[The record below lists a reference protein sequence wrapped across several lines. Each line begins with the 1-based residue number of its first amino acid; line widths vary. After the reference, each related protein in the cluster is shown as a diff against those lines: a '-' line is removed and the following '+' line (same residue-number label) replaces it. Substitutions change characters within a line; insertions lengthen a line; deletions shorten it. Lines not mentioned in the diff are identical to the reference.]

1 MDAAAALAQHLQ
13 GLSGDPARGDWLA
26 VGLSRLGADLT
37 VAVPSL
43 LAVSFLLVGCGGE
56 IPVSIPAGAADTA
69 AVLASLAVPL
79 SAAEHGDMLLLRAGE
94 EGAFLLLADDLDG
107 LLGHGHPPIE
117 VDGHLSWPAIMT
129 GEGLAASLGDLS
141 AVNQG
146 IGVLLDRGLPPEAA
160 RRELQRRADDA
171 DTTIG
176 DAGRSLL
183 ANLAPRAEPC

>member
-117 VDGHLSWPAIMT
+117 VDGHLSWSSIMT

-141 AVNQG
+141 VPLDDNYDAIRRQIWLATDAAYKRAVS
-146 IGVLLDRGLPPEAA
+146 VFAKKKAA
-160 RRELQRRADDA
+160 L
-171 DTTIG
+171 
-176 DAGRSLL
+176 
-183 ANLAPRAEPC
+183 